1 MEQDIKIT
9 IITPSFNVESTL
21 KDTLNSVDSQT
32 YKNIEH
38 LIIDGN
44 STDNTLEV
52 FKANKNLKSMIISE
66 PDNGLYDAINKGILM
81 ASGEVIGILNAD
93 DVFHDENVISKIME
107 QFVTNKNLDAM
118 YGNIIFTKK
127 LDLSKIVR
135 FYKANKW
142 NPNRFAW
149 GFMPPHPSFF
159 CKKELFNSFGLYK
172 LDYKIAADYELL
184 IRFIYVNKIKVKY
197 LSMTTT
203 IMRIGGISTNGIKS
217 NIILNSEILK
227 ACKANNLYSN
237 YLMIYSKY
245 FFKIFD
251 LLVFIKR

>member
-1 MEQDIKIT
+1 MKPNIKVT
-9 IITPSFNVESTL
+9 IITPSFNVESTI
-21 KDTLNSVDSQT
+21 KDTLNSVGFQT

-38 LIIDGN
+38 LIVDGN
-44 STDNTLEV
+44 STDKTLEV
-52 FKANKNLKSMIISE
+52 FQTNKNLTSTIISE

-93 DVFHDENVISKIME
+93 DVFYDENVISRIVD
-107 QFVTNKNLDAM
+107 QFDVNENLDAV

-127 LDLSKIVR
+127 LNLNKTVR
-135 FYKANKW
+135 VYNSAKW
-142 NPNRFAW
+142 NLNKFAW

-159 CKKELFNSFGLYK
+159 CKKEVFNRLGLYK

-184 IRFIYVNKIKVKY
+184 IRFIHVNKIKVRY
-197 LSMTTT
+197 LSMITTV
-203 IMRIGGISTNGIKS
+203 MRTGGISTNGIKS
-217 NIILNSEILK
+217 NITLNREILK

-251 LLVFIKR
+251 LLIFYRK